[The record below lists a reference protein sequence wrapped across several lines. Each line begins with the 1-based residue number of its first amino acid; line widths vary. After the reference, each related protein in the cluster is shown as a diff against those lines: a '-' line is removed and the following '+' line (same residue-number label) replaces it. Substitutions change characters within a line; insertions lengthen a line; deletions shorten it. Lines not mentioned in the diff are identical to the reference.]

1 MNFIT
6 NFRPINTNINS
17 NFVFKIKSKNRIMC
31 RNFILFLLLITYL
44 KKSNFFL
51 NFSFF
56 IKPFFKKSNIILRA
70 PYKNKLSRHHL
81 SYNRYNLLIK
91 FNFKLDSFL
100 ILNNLSDLIF
110 FVKKIKSFF
119 LWFESNICYQ
129 HKIKLIFHTQYINN
143 FFLKKY

>member
-17 NFVFKIKSKNRIMC
+17 NFFFKIKSKNRIMC

-44 KKSNFFL
+44 KKNNFFL

-56 IKPFFKKSNIILRA
+56 VKPFFKKSNIILRA

-91 FNFKLDSFL
+91 FNFNLYSIINL
-100 ILNNLSDLIF
+100 INLSDLTF
-110 FVKKIKSFF
+110 FIKKVKSFF

-129 HKIKLIFHTQYINN
+129 HKIKFIFNINFKNN
-143 FFLKKY
+143 FLLKKY

>member
-17 NFVFKIKSKNRIMC
+17 NFFFRIKTKNRIMS

-44 KKSNFFL
+44 KNNNFFL

-56 IKPFFKKSNIILRA
+56 VKPFFKKSNIILRA

-81 SYNRYNLLIK
+81 AYNRYNLLIK
-91 FNFKLDSFL
+91 FNFNFESLITITKLR
-100 ILNNLSDLIF
+100 DLIF
-110 FVKKIKSFF
+110 LKKKIKSFF
-119 LWFESNICYQ
+119 FCDSNLIFVIN
-129 HKIKLIFHTQYINN
+129 IKLKLYLILI
-143 FFLKKY
+143 L

>member
-17 NFVFKIKSKNRIMC
+17 NFFFRVKTKNRIMC
-31 RNFILFLLLITYL
+31 RNFILFLLLISYL
-44 KKSNFFL
+44 KKNNFFL

-56 IKPFFKKSNIILRA
+56 IKPFFKKSSIILRA

-91 FNFKLDSFL
+91 FNFNLNSF
-100 ILNNLSDLIF
+100 IFVQNINDLIF
-110 FVKKIKSFF
+110 LIKKIKSFF
-119 LWFESNICYQ
+119 F
-129 HKIKLIFHTQYINN
+129 
-143 FFLKKY
+143 

>member
-1 MNFIT
+1 LKKKNLSIYMNFIT

-17 NFVFKIKSKNRIMC
+17 NFFFKIKSKNRIMC

-44 KKSNFFL
+44 KKNNFFL

-56 IKPFFKKSNIILRA
+56 VKPFFKKSNIILRA

-91 FNFKLDSFL
+91 FNFNLYSIINL
-100 ILNNLSDLIF
+100 INLSDLTF
-110 FVKKIKSFF
+110 FIKKVKSFF
-119 LWFESNICYQ
+119 L
-129 HKIKLIFHTQYINN
+129 
-143 FFLKKY
+143 